1 VPSRAR
7 VQGASSLRELKRA
20 SLILPAVA
28 VLILLADQVT
38 KYLVRANLSHGQS
51 VELARWLSP
60 FFRITFVTNSG
71 AAFGLFP
78 SWGQFFVVVAVIV
91 IVALVWYY
99 LRLSDGHW
107 PIQMAL
113 GLQLG
118 GATGNLVDRLRSGG
132 SVVDFIDLS
141 FWPLDRWPVF
151 NLADSSIVVGVAL
164 LTLLMFWEEWQE
176 ERRDRQ
182 LATAE
187 DD

>member
-1 VPSRAR
+1 MRQRRRS
-7 VQGASSLRELKRA
+7 

-28 VLILLADQVT
+28 ALVLLADQVT
-38 KYLVRANLSHGQS
+38 KYLVRVNLSHGQS
-51 VELARWLSP
+51 VKLAPWLSP
-60 FFRITFVTNSG
+60 IFQVTFVTNSG

-78 SWGQFFVVVAVIV
+78 SWGQFFVVIAVIV
-91 IVALVWYY
+91 IAALVWYY

-107 PIQMAL
+107 LVQLAL

-132 SVVDFIDLS
+132 SVVDFIDLN
-141 FWPLDRWPVF
+141 FWPLHRWPVF
-151 NLADSSIVVGVAL
+151 NLADSSIVVGVTL

-176 ERRDRQ
+176 ERSDRQ

>member
-1 VPSRAR
+1 MRD
-7 VQGASSLRELKRA
+7 QKRS

-28 VLILLADQVT
+28 ALVLLVDQAT
-38 KYLVRANLSHGQS
+38 KYLVRVNLVRGQS
-51 VELARWLSP
+51 VELAPWLSP
-60 FFRITFVTNSG
+60 FFQITFVTNSG

-78 SWGQFFVVVAVIV
+78 NLGQFFVVIAVIV

-107 PIQMAL
+107 LVQLAL

-118 GATGNLVDRLRSGG
+118 GAAGNLVDRLRFGG
-132 SVVDFIDLS
+132 SVVDFIDLN
-141 FWPLDRWPVF
+141 FWPLHNWPVF
-151 NLADSSIVVGVAL
+151 NVADSSIVVGVTL

-176 ERRDRQ
+176 ERGNRQ

>member
-1 VPSRAR
+1 M
-7 VQGASSLRELKRA
+7 REQKQS

-28 VLILLADQVT
+28 ALVLLADQAT
-38 KYLVRANLSHGQS
+38 KYLVRVNLAYGQS
-51 VELARWLSP
+51 VELVPWLSSI
-60 FFRITFVTNSG
+60 FQVTFVTNSG

-78 SWGQFFVVVAVIV
+78 NLGQFFVIVAVIV

-107 PIQMAL
+107 FIQLAL

-118 GATGNLVDRLRSGG
+118 GAAGNLVDRLRSGG
-132 SVVDFIDLS
+132 SVVDFIDLN
-141 FWPLDRWPVF
+141 FWPLHNWPVF
-151 NLADSSIVVGVAL
+151 NIADSAIVVGVTL

-176 ERRDRQ
+176 EHGNRR

>member
-1 VPSRAR
+1 MRQR
-7 VQGASSLRELKRA
+7 RRT

-28 VLILLADQVT
+28 ALVLLADQVT
-38 KYLVRANLSHGQS
+38 KYLVRVNLSRGQS
-51 VELARWLSP
+51 VELAPWLSP
-60 FFRITFVTNSG
+60 IFQVTFVTNSG

-78 SWGQFFVVVAVIV
+78 NWGQFFVVIAVIV
-91 IVALVWYY
+91 IAALVWYY

-107 PIQMAL
+107 LVQLAL

-132 SVVDFIDLS
+132 SVVDFIDLN
-141 FWPLDRWPVF
+141 FWPLHRWPVF
-151 NLADSSIVVGVAL
+151 NLADSSIVVGVTL

-176 ERRDRQ
+176 GRSGRQ
-182 LATAE
+182 LVTAE

>member
-1 VPSRAR
+1 
-7 VQGASSLRELKRA
+7 LKDQKRS

-28 VLILLADQVT
+28 ALVLLADQAT
-38 KYLVRANLSHGQS
+38 KYLVRVNLARGQS
-51 VELARWLSP
+51 VELAPGLSH
-60 FFRITFVTNSG
+60 FFEITFVTNNG

-78 SWGQFFVVVAVIV
+78 NLGQFFVVIAVIV

-107 PIQMAL
+107 LVQLAL

-118 GATGNLVDRLRSGG
+118 GAAGNLVDRLRSGG
-132 SVVDFIDLS
+132 SVVDFIDLN
-141 FWPLDRWPVF
+141 FWPLHNWPVF
-151 NLADSSIVVGVAL
+151 NVADSSIVVGVTF
-164 LTLLMFWEEWQE
+164 LTVLMFWEEWQE
-176 ERRDRQ
+176 ERGNRQ

>member
-1 VPSRAR
+1 V
-7 VQGASSLRELKRA
+7 V
-20 SLILPAVA
+20 
-28 VLILLADQVT
+28 LLADQAT
-38 KYLVRANLSHGQS
+38 KHLVRVNLAHGQS
-51 VELARWLSP
+51 VELAPWLAP
-60 FFRITFVTNSG
+60 LVQVTFVTNSG

-78 SWGQFFVVVAVIV
+78 DLGQFFVVIAVIV

-107 PIQMAL
+107 LVQLAL

-118 GATGNLVDRLRSGG
+118 GAAGNLVDRLRSSG
-132 SVVDFIDLS
+132 SVVDFIDLN
-141 FWPLDRWPVF
+141 FWPLHNWPVF

-176 ERRDRQ
+176 ERGNRQ